1 MLNLEPSAYLIT
13 IITLSNE
20 YTVKEYI
27 HIRGPVM
34 ARGSCGISRVDVSSR
49 VVTIEL
55 LSVVKETIL

>member
-34 ARGSCGISRVDVSSR
+34 ARVSCRDGSIA
-49 VVTIEL
+49 
-55 LSVVKETIL
+55 VKDEHI

>member
-1 MLNLEPSAYLIT
+1 MLNLKPSAYLIT

-34 ARGSCGISRVDVSSR
+34 ALVSRRDGSFA
-49 VVTIEL
+49 
-55 LSVVKETIL
+55 VKGEHI